1 MPITSATL
9 KPGFGGSLK
18 GNLNFER
25 QLIVDNLS
33 GTPRPACSFLWER
46 LVGNTRNPRQIGFL
60 PGIPVIF

>member
-25 QLIVDNLS
+25 QLIVDNLLGNLGRCVASS
-33 GTPRPACSFLWER
+33 GKS
-46 LVGNTRNPRQIGFL
+46 
-60 PGIPVIF
+60 

>member
-25 QLIVDNLS
+25 QLMVDNLS
-33 GTPRPACSFLWER
+33 GP
-46 LVGNTRNPRQIGFL
+46 
-60 PGIPVIF
+60 PGQRVASSGKG